1 MTSAVT
7 ALQTAPATHLAGTDL
22 RVHLVLGRNL
32 LNILLAQRP
41 SDTPVRELFVDPD
54 PDNQLHV
61 QLAAV
66 VPVIGRVSRRLTLV
80 PGPAVELPGQPWLH
94 FQITDGFRFLD
105 KPLIGLMEGQIRD
118 RLPAGVELTSN
129 YLRLD
134 VGELLRA
141 GGKEAYA
148 SSIRGLQLS
157 RHDDELHLDLHLNP
171 PPSPPSV

>member
-22 RVHLVLGRNL
+22 RVHLVFGRSL
-32 LNILLAQRP
+32 LNIALAQRP

-80 PGPAVELPGQPWLH
+80 PGPPVELPGQPWLQ
-94 FQITDGFRFLD
+94 FRITDGFKFLD
-105 KPLIGLMEGQIRD
+105 KPLIALMEGQIRD
-118 RLPAGVELTSN
+118 RLPAGVKLTSS
-129 YLRLD
+129 YLQLN
-134 VGELLRA
+134 VVQLLQSS
-141 GGKEAYA
+141 GKGAYA
-148 SSIRGLQLS
+148 SSIRSLQLS
-157 RHDDELHLDLHLNP
+157 SHDDELHLDLHLYP
-171 PPSPPSV
+171 PTNVSV